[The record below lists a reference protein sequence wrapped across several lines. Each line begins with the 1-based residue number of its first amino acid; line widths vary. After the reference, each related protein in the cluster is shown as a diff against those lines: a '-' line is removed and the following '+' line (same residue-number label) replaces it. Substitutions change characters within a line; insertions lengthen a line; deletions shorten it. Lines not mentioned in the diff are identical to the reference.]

1 MTDFFPPALLFIL
14 GAFLIPFLRGWVRAV
29 YMMFLPVAALVIM
42 MGIPDGT
49 YTLMPFMDG
58 ELLMRFD
65 KLSNVFG
72 YAFILIT
79 FIGVIYALHV
89 KDAGEQTAA
98 FVYAGSALGAV
109 FAGDL
114 LSLFVFWEM
123 LTLSAAFIIW
133 SRRSKRSQ
141 GAGFRY
147 LLVHFFGG
155 LCLLAGIILHVQQ
168 TGSLEFGYVGVN
180 GLASYLMLLGVA
192 VNTAIPPLHA
202 WLTDSYPEASVT
214 GTVFLSV
221 FTTKTAIYVLARAF
235 PGAEILIVVG
245 AIMTVFPIF
254 YAVLENDL
262 RRVLCYSLINQV
274 GFMVVGVGIGTSLA
288 INGAA
293 AHAFADIMF
302 KSLLLMSVGAVMYRT
317 GTALATDLGGL
328 YKTMPITMVFCII
341 GAASISAFPLFSA
354 FATKSMIMSAAGYE
368 NLTVV
373 WLLLLFASAGVFH
386 HAGIKIP
393 YFTFFAHDSG
403 KRPKEAPPNMLIAMG
418 LAAFMCIFVGVYPQ
432 ALYSLLPF
440 PVDYVPYTADH
451 VVTQLLLLFC
461 ASLAFGTL
469 MYTRY
474 YPPELRSVNL
484 DTDWFYRK
492 AAPAV
497 ISAVGAPIAAFS
509 AWLGHLFLEKI
520 PGFLI
525 WFGQNPSALL
535 KVTLEYLTMPI
546 RSKECR
552 VQIVEDY
559 ETVKVT
565 FPHYVLKPWS
575 ISAAISFVTL
585 FLAIYLLAYY
595 LY

>member
-1 MTDFFPPALLFIL
+1 MTDFFPPALVFIL
-14 GAFLIPFLRGWVRAV
+14 GALLIPLLKGWARSV
-29 YMMFLPVAALVIM
+29 YMLLLPVVALVIM
-42 MGIPDGT
+42 TEIPHGT
-49 YTLMPFMDG
+49 YTLMPFLDG

-72 YAFILIT
+72 YAFVLIT
-79 FIGVIYALHV
+79 FIGAIYALHV
-89 KDAGEQTAA
+89 KDVGEQTAA
-98 FVYAGSALGAV
+98 FIYAGSALGAI

-114 LSLFVFWEM
+114 ISLFVFWEM

-133 SRRSKRSQ
+133 SRRSKRAQ

-155 LCLLAGIILHVQQ
+155 LCLLAGIIMHVQQ
-168 TGSLEFGYVGVN
+168 TGSTEFGYIGVN

-235 PGAEILIVVG
+235 PGAEILVVVG

-317 GTALATDLGGL
+317 GTCLATDLGGL
-328 YKTMPITMVFCII
+328 YKTMPVTMVFCII

-354 FATKSMIMSAAGYE
+354 FATKSMIMSAAGHE
-368 NLTVV
+368 HMTVV

-403 KRPKEAPPNMLIAMG
+403 KRPKEAPLNMLVAMG

-432 ALYSLLPF
+432 ALYNLLPF

-461 ASLAFGTL
+461 ASLAFATL

-492 AAPAV
+492 AAPAA
-497 ISAVGAPIAAFS
+497 IRAVGVPVAAFNE
-509 AWLGHLFLEKI
+509 WLGRLFLERI
-520 PGFLI
+520 PGYLV
-525 WFGQNPSALL
+525 WFGQNPSALV
-535 KVTLEYLTMPI
+535 KVTLEYLTMPF
-546 RSKECR
+546 RSKECQVR
-552 VQIVEDY
+552 ITEEY
-559 ETVKVT
+559 KTVKDSCPN
-565 FPHYVLKPWS
+565 FVLKPWS
-575 ISAAISFVTL
+575 ISLAMTFVTL
-585 FLAIYLLAYY
+585 FLAFYLLVYF